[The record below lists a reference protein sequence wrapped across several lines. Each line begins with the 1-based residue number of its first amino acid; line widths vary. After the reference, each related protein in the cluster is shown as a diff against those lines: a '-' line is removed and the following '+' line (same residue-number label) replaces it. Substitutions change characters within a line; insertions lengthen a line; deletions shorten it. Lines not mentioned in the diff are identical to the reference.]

1 MRDISILGSTGS
13 IGVQALEVIS
23 ANPTQFRVVA
33 LAAGGSNIPLL
44 VEQVRT
50 FGVKVVGIEGDG
62 ALLRDAL
69 PGVNVIDG
77 KGAAAQVAAIPVDV
91 VLNAI
96 TGSVGLAP
104 TLNALGVGNKVALA
118 NKESLVA
125 GGDLVL
131 RAAKPGQLIP
141 VDSEHSA
148 LAQALRAGTKNEISK
163 LILTASGG
171 PFRNRNDLSDVTLE
185 EALAHPTWNMGP
197 VVTINSATLVNKGLE
212 IIEAHYL
219 FDIPYSKIEAVIH
232 PQSMIHS
239 MVDL

>member
-1 MRDISILGSTGS
+1 MRSRKFERS
-13 IGVQALEVIS
+13 
-23 ANPTQFRVVA
+23 R
-33 LAAGGSNIPLL
+33 AATDRS
-44 VEQVRT
+44 R
-50 FGVKVVGIEGDG
+50 
-62 ALLRDAL
+62 
-69 PGVNVIDG
+69 
-77 KGAAAQVAAIPVDV
+77 AAIRRGGT
-91 VLNAI
+91 I
-96 TGSVGLAP
+96 
-104 TLNALGVGNKVALA
+104 ALA

-148 LAQALRAGTKNEISK
+148 LAQVLRAGTKNEISK

-212 IIEAHYL
+212 IIEAFHL
-219 FDIPYSKIEAVIH
+219 FGCDYDDIEVLIH
-232 PQSMIHS
+232 KQSIIHS
-239 MVDL
+239 MVEYKDYSVIAQLGTPDMMLPIQYAMTYPSREEIKNTESLNLAEIARLDFKNVANKCG